1 MIKDNKVEETVIDY
15 ISETKIKDGYIK
27 DYISGQTIKA
37 TPEEIEATQIFSK
50 RLVEEYEYS
59 IENIQTRP
67 QYFVRRTPSDEAK
80 RVWPV
85 DIAIFVGKGRAESDL
100 IGIVECKKKTRKD
113 GLEQLKLYMDMC
125 SSIQWGI
132 WFNGD
137 EQINL
142 QKVKKDG
149 DLIYLEIP
157 NIPKSGQRIEDIGK
171 YKRGDLKPAKDLKS
185 HFRVINN
192 YLYGNM
198 KKDDTST
205 RNRAKQIINLLF
217 CKIYD
222 EQYTGKNEEV
232 TFRARVY
239 EDKEIA
245 STRIKALFIQVKN
258 RFNDV
263 FEDEDSITLD
273 PDSIVFAVGQ
283 IQELCITESERDVIG
298 DAFEVFVSKALKD
311 EDGQFFTPRN
321 VIKMMVEI
329 IDPNEKTMIMD
340 PACGTGGFLIESL
353 RHVWNKVE
361 INAIKLGWSEKRLE
375 EEKQYVATT
384 YFRGIDKDSFVAKVT
399 KAYMAII
406 GDGRGGIFCEN
417 SLEHPKEWSNKCQDK
432 IDLGKF
438 DVVLTN
444 PPFGSKIPVKEEK
457 ILKQFSFGHKWTFD
471 KKEKKWELQ
480 SVLNNKGAK
489 GGVEPQILFIERCLQ
504 LLKIGGK
511 LGIVLPDGIYGNDKL
526 GYIREFLK
534 RNTKILA
541 VIDVPSETFQPNT
554 STKTTILIAEKIK
567 ENTTIDDHY
576 IFMAICETCGHDRR
590 GNSTLDDDVS
600 LVSEKYFEFVKSP
613 KKFVL

>member
-1 MIKDNKVEETVIDY
+1 MAIDK
-15 ISETKIKDGYIK
+15 EPKDGYIL
-27 DYISGQTIKA
+27 DFISGQEIKG
-37 TPEEIEATQIFSK
+37 TPEEIEATQVFSK
-50 RLVEEYEYS
+50 RLVEEYEFLK
-59 IENIQTRP
+59 ENLQTRP
-67 QYFVRRTPSDEAK
+67 QYFVRKTPSDEAK
-80 RVWPV
+80 KEYPV
-85 DIAIFVGKGRAESDL
+85 DIAVFKGKSRAESDL

-113 GLEQLKLYMDMC
+113 GIEQLKLYMDMC
-125 SSIQWGI
+125 SSIQWGV
-132 WFNGD
+132 WYNGD

-149 DLIYLEIP
+149 DIIYISIP
-157 NIPKSGQRIEDIGK
+157 NIPKKGQRIEDIGK

-222 EQYTGKNEEV
+222 EQYTGKKEDV
-232 TFRARVY
+232 TFRAGVY
-239 EDKEIA
+239 EDKEIVA
-245 STRIKALFIQVKN
+245 KRIKDIFIQVKN

-263 FEDEDSITLD
+263 FEEEDAITLD
-273 PDSIVFAVGQ
+273 ADSIVFAVGQ

-311 EDGQFFTPRN
+311 QDGQFFTPRN
-321 VIKMMVEI
+321 VIKMMVDI
-329 IDPNEKTMIMD
+329 IDPDEKTMIID

-361 INAIKLGWSEKRLE
+361 TKGKKLGWSEKRLE

-406 GDGRGGIFCEN
+406 GDGRGGIFCES

-432 IDLGKF
+432 VDLGKF
-438 DVVLTN
+438 DVVLSN

-457 ILKQFSFGHKWTFD
+457 TLKQFTFGHKWKFD
-471 KKEKKWELQ
+471 KKEKKWEQ
-480 SVLNNKGAK
+480 QTELNNKGAK
-489 GGVEPQILFIERCLQ
+489 AGVEPQILFIERCLQ
-504 LLKIGGK
+504 LLKVGGK
-511 LGIVLPDGIYGNDKL
+511 LGIVLPDGVYGNDKL
-526 GYIREFLK
+526 GYIREYLK
-534 RNTKILA
+534 KHTKILA
-541 VIDVPSETFQPNT
+541 IIDVPSETFQPNT

-567 ENTTIDDHY
+567 ENSKIDEHF

-590 GNSTLDDDVS
+590 GNSTAEDDVS

-613 KKFVL
+613 KKFIL

>member
-1 MIKDNKVEETVIDY
+1 MAVDKEL
-15 ISETKIKDGYIK
+15 KDGYIL
-27 DYISGQTIKA
+27 DFVSGQEIKA
-37 TPEEIEATQIFSK
+37 TPEEIEATQVFSK
-50 RLVEEYEYS
+50 RLVEEYEFLK
-59 IENIQTRP
+59 ENLQTRP
-67 QYFVRRTPSDEAK
+67 QYFVRKSPSDEAK
-80 RVWPV
+80 KEYPV
-85 DIAIFVGKGRAESDL
+85 DIAVFKGKSRAESDL

-113 GLEQLKLYMDMC
+113 GIEQLKLYMDMC
-125 SSIQWGI
+125 SSIQWGV
-132 WFNGD
+132 WYNGD

-149 DLIYLEIP
+149 DIIYISIP
-157 NIPKSGQRIEDIGK
+157 NIPKKGQRIEDIGK

-222 EQYTGKNEEV
+222 EQYTGKKEDV
-232 TFRARVY
+232 TFRAGVY
-239 EDKEIA
+239 EDKEIVA
-245 STRIKALFIQVKN
+245 KRIKDIFVQVKN

-263 FEDEDSITLD
+263 FEEEDAITLD
-273 PDSIVFAVGQ
+273 ADSIVFAVGQ

-311 EDGQFFTPRN
+311 QDGQFFTPRN
-321 VIKMMVEI
+321 VIKMMVDI
-329 IDPNEKTMIMD
+329 IDPDEKTMIID

-361 INAIKLGWSEKRLE
+361 TKGKKLGWSEKRLE

-406 GDGRGGIFCEN
+406 GDGRGGIFCES

-432 IDLGKF
+432 VDLGKF
-438 DVVLTN
+438 DVVLSN

-457 ILKQFSFGHKWTFD
+457 TLKQFTFGHKWKFD
-471 KKEKKWELQ
+471 KKEKKWEQ
-480 SVLNNKGAK
+480 QTELNNKGAK
-489 GGVEPQILFIERCLQ
+489 AGVEPQILFIERCLQ
-504 LLKIGGK
+504 LLKVGGK
-511 LGIVLPDGIYGNDKL
+511 LGIVLPDGVYGNDKL
-526 GYIREFLK
+526 GYIREYLK
-534 RNTKILA
+534 KHTKILA
-541 VIDVPSETFQPNT
+541 IIDVPSETFQPNT
-554 STKTTILIAEKIK
+554 STKTTILIAEKVK
-567 ENTTIDDHY
+567 ENSKIEEHF

-590 GNSTLDDDVS
+590 GNSTTEDDVS
-600 LVSEKYFEFVKSP
+600 LVSEKYFEFIKSP
-613 KKFVL
+613 KKFIL

>member
-1 MIKDNKVEETVIDY
+1 MAEKKEPKE
-15 ISETKIKDGYIK
+15 GYIF
-27 DYISGQTIKA
+27 DYISGQEIKA

-80 RVWPV
+80 REWPV
-85 DIAIFVGKGRAESDL
+85 DIAIFTGKGRAESDL

-232 TFRARVY
+232 TFRAGVY
-239 EDKEIA
+239 EDKEIV
-245 STRIKALFIQVKN
+245 STRIKELFVQVKN

-361 INAIKLGWSEKRLE
+361 INANKLGWSEKRLE

>member
-1 MIKDNKVEETVIDY
+1 MAVDKEL
-15 ISETKIKDGYIK
+15 KDGYIL
-27 DYISGQTIKA
+27 DFISGQEIKA
-37 TPEEIEATQIFSK
+37 TPEEVEATQVFSK
-50 RLVEEYEYS
+50 RLVEEYEFLK
-59 IENIQTRP
+59 ENLQTRP
-67 QYFVRRTPSDEAK
+67 QYFVRKTPSDEAK
-80 RVWPV
+80 KEYPV
-85 DIAIFVGKGRAESDL
+85 DIAVFKGKSRAESDL

-113 GLEQLKLYMDMC
+113 GIEQLKLYMDMC
-125 SSIQWGI
+125 SNVQWGV
-132 WFNGD
+132 WYNGD

-149 DLIYLEIP
+149 DIIYIPIP
-157 NIPKSGQRIEDIGK
+157 NIPKKGQRIEDIGK

-222 EQYTGKNEEV
+222 EQYTGKKEDV
-232 TFRARVY
+232 TFRAGVY
-239 EDKEIA
+239 EDKEIVA
-245 STRIKALFIQVKN
+245 NRIKDIFVQVKN

-263 FEDEDSITLD
+263 FEEEDAITLD
-273 PDSIVFAVGQ
+273 ADSIVFAVGQ

-311 EDGQFFTPRN
+311 QDGQFFTPRN
-321 VIKMMVEI
+321 VIKMMVDI
-329 IDPNEKTMIMD
+329 IDPDEKTMIID

-361 INAIKLGWSEKRLE
+361 TKGKKLGWSEKRLE

-406 GDGRGGIFCEN
+406 GDGRGGIFCES

-432 IDLGKF
+432 VDLGKF
-438 DVVLTN
+438 DVVLSN

-457 ILKQFSFGHKWTFD
+457 TLKQFTFGHKWKFD
-471 KKEKKWELQ
+471 KKEKKWEQ
-480 SVLNNKGAK
+480 QTELNNKGAK
-489 GGVEPQILFIERCLQ
+489 AGVEPQILFIERCLQ
-504 LLKIGGK
+504 LLKVGGK
-511 LGIVLPDGIYGNDKL
+511 LGIVLPDGVYGNDKL
-526 GYIREFLK
+526 GYIREYLK
-534 RNTKILA
+534 KHTKILA
-541 VIDVPSETFQPNT
+541 IIDVPSETFQPNT

-567 ENTTIDDHY
+567 ENSKIEEHF

-590 GNSTLDDDVS
+590 GNSTTEDDVS
-600 LVSEKYFEFVKSP
+600 LVSEKYFEFIKSP
-613 KKFVL
+613 KKFIL

>member
-1 MIKDNKVEETVIDY
+1 MTVD
-15 ISETKIKDGYIK
+15 KKLKDGYIL
-27 DYISGQTIKA
+27 DFVSGLEIKA
-37 TPEEIEATQIFSK
+37 TPEEIEATQVFSK
-50 RLVEEYEYS
+50 RLIEEYEFS
-59 IENIQTRP
+59 KENLQTRP
-67 QYFVRRTPSDEAK
+67 QYFVRKTPSDEAK
-80 RVWPV
+80 KEYPV
-85 DIAIFVGKGRAESDL
+85 DIAVFKGKTRAESDL

-113 GLEQLKLYMDMC
+113 GIEQLKLYMDMC
-125 SSIQWGI
+125 SSVQWGV
-132 WFNGD
+132 WYNGD

-149 DLIYLEIP
+149 DIIYISIP
-157 NIPKSGQRIEDIGK
+157 NIPKKGQRIEDIGK

-222 EQYTGKNEEV
+222 EQYTGKNEDV
-232 TFRARVY
+232 TFRAGVY
-239 EDKEIA
+239 EDKEIVA
-245 STRIKALFIQVKN
+245 KRIKDIFVQVKN
-258 RFNDV
+258 RFSDV
-263 FEDEDSITLD
+263 FEEEDTITLD

-311 EDGQFFTPRN
+311 QDGQFFTPRN
-321 VIKMMVEI
+321 VIKMMVDI
-329 IDPNEKTMIMD
+329 IDPDEKTMIID

-353 RHVWNKVE
+353 RYVWNKVE
-361 INAIKLGWSEKRLE
+361 IKGKKLGWSEKRLE

-438 DVVLTN
+438 DVVLSN

-457 ILKQFSFGHKWTFD
+457 TLKQFTFGYKWKFD
-471 KKEKKWELQ
+471 KKEKKWEQ
-480 SVLNNKGAK
+480 QTELNNKGAK
-489 GGVEPQILFIERCLQ
+489 AGVEPQILFIERCLQ
-504 LLKIGGK
+504 FLKIGGK
-511 LGIVLPDGIYGNDKL
+511 LGIVLPDGVYGNDKL
-526 GYIREFLK
+526 GYIREHLK
-534 RNTKILA
+534 KHTKILA
-541 VIDVPSETFQPNT
+541 IIDVPSETFQPNT

-567 ENTTIDDHY
+567 ENLKIDEHF

-590 GNSTLDDDVS
+590 GNSTKEDDVS

-613 KKFVL
+613 KKFIL

>member
-1 MIKDNKVEETVIDY
+1 MKKTMKN
-15 ISETKIKDGYIK
+15 GYIL
-27 DYISGQTIKA
+27 DFISGQEIEA
-37 TPEEIEATQIFSK
+37 TPEEVEATQVFSK

-59 IENIQTRP
+59 KECLQTRP
-67 QYFVRRTPSDEAK
+67 QYFVRKTPSDETK
-80 RVWPV
+80 KKWPI
-85 DIAIFVGKGRAESDL
+85 DIAIFNGNSRVESDL

-125 SSIQWGI
+125 SNVKWGV
-132 WFNGD
+132 WFNGE

-142 QKVKKDG
+142 QKIKKDG
-149 DLIYLEIP
+149 DLLYLEIP
-157 NIPKSGQRIEDIGK
+157 NIPKQGQRIEDIGK
-171 YKRGDLKPAKDLKS
+171 YKRKDLKPAKDLKS
-185 HFRVINN
+185 HFKVINN

-205 RNRAKQIINLLF
+205 RTRAKQLINLLF

-222 EQYTGKNEEV
+222 EQYTGKNSEV
-232 TFRARVY
+232 SFRAGIY
-239 EDKEIA
+239 EEKKIVEK
-245 STRIKALFIQVKN
+245 RIKDLFVQVKA

-263 FEDEDSITLD
+263 FEEDDAITLD
-273 PDSIVFAVGQ
+273 PDSIIFAVGQ

-311 EDGQFFTPRN
+311 GEGQFFTPRN

-329 IDPNEKTMIMD
+329 IDPDEKTMIID

-353 RHVWNKVE
+353 RHVWDKLE
-361 INAIKLGWSEKRLE
+361 KKAQQLGWSEKRLE
-375 EEKQYVATT
+375 EEKQYIATT

-406 GDGRGGIFCEN
+406 GDGRGGVFCEN
-417 SLEHPKEWSNKCQDK
+417 SLESPKEWSSKCQDK

-438 DVVLTN
+438 DIVFTN
-444 PPFGSKIPVKEEK
+444 PPFGSKIPIKEEK
-457 ILKQFSFGHKWTFD
+457 TLKQFDLGHKWNFD
-471 KKEKKWELQ
+471 KNDVKWKLQ
-480 SVLNNKGAK
+480 PILNNKGSK

-504 LLKIGGK
+504 LLKIGGRMA
-511 LGIVLPDGIYGNDKL
+511 IVLPDGIYGNDRL

-541 VIDVPSETFQPNT
+541 IIDVPSETFQPNT
-554 STKTTILIAEKIK
+554 STKTTILVAEKIK
-567 ENTTIDDHY
+567 ENSKFDDHF

-590 GNSTLDDDVS
+590 GNLTDEDDVAM
-600 LVSEKYFEFVKSP
+600 VSAEYFKFKKSP
-613 KKFVL
+613 EKFLL

>member
-1 MIKDNKVEETVIDY
+1 MAEKKEPKE
-15 ISETKIKDGYIK
+15 GYIF
-27 DYISGQTIKA
+27 DYISGQEIKA

-50 RLVEEYEYS
+50 RLVEEYEYDK
-59 IENIQTRP
+59 ENIQTRP

-80 RVWPV
+80 REWPV
-85 DIAIFVGKGRAESDL
+85 DIAIFSGKGRAESDL

-132 WFNGD
+132 WFNGE

-232 TFRARVY
+232 TFRAGVY
-239 EDKEIA
+239 EDKEIVA
-245 STRIKALFIQVKN
+245 TRIKELFVQVKN

-361 INAIKLGWSEKRLE
+361 VNANKLGWSEKRLE

-526 GYIREFLK
+526 GYIREYLK

-567 ENTTIDDHY
+567 ENSSIDDHY

>member
-1 MIKDNKVEETVIDY
+1 MADKKEPKE
-15 ISETKIKDGYIK
+15 GYIF
-27 DYISGQTIKA
+27 DYISGQEIKA

-80 RVWPV
+80 REWPV
-85 DIAIFVGKGRAESDL
+85 DIAIFTGKGRAESDL

-222 EQYTGKNEEV
+222 EQYTGKKEEV
-232 TFRARVY
+232 TFRAGVY
-239 EDKEIA
+239 EDKEIV
-245 STRIKALFIQVKN
+245 STRIKELFVQVKN

-361 INAIKLGWSEKRLE
+361 INANKLGWSEKRLE

-432 IDLGKF
+432 IDLEKF

>member
-1 MIKDNKVEETVIDY
+1 MAREKEL
-15 ISETKIKDGYIK
+15 KDGYFF
-27 DYISGQTIKA
+27 DYISGQEIKA
-37 TPEEIEATQIFSK
+37 TPEEIEATQVFSK

-59 IENIQTRP
+59 KEKIQTRP

-80 RVWPV
+80 REWPV
-85 DIAIFVGKGRAESDL
+85 DIAIFKDKGRAESDL
-100 IGIVECKKKTRKD
+100 FGIVECKKKTRKD

-125 SSIQWGI
+125 SSIQWGV

-142 QKVKKDG
+142 QKIKKDG

-232 TFRARVY
+232 TFRAGVY
-239 EDKEIA
+239 EDKEIVSA
-245 STRIKALFIQVKN
+245 RIKELFVQVKN

-263 FEDEDSITLD
+263 FEDEDTITLD
-273 PDSIVFAVGQ
+273 ADSIVFSVGQ

-329 IDPNEKTMIMD
+329 IDPNEKTTIMD

-353 RHVWNKVE
+353 RHVWDKIE
-361 INAIKLGWSEKRLE
+361 INATKLGWSEKRLE

-406 GDGRGGIFCEN
+406 GDGRGGVFCEN

-457 ILKQFSFGHKWTFD
+457 ILKQFSFGHKWTFEN
-471 KKEKKWELQ
+471 KEKTWELQ

-504 LLKIGGK
+504 LLKVGGK

-534 RNTKILA
+534 HNTKILA

-567 ENTTIDDHY
+567 EDTTIDDHY

-590 GNSTLDDDVS
+590 GNSILDDDVS
-600 LVSEKYFEFVKSP
+600 LVSEKYFEFMKSP

>member
-1 MIKDNKVEETVIDY
+1 MAVDKEL
-15 ISETKIKDGYIK
+15 KDGYIL
-27 DYISGQTIKA
+27 DFISGQEIKA
-37 TPEEIEATQIFSK
+37 TPEEVEATQVFSK
-50 RLVEEYEYS
+50 RLVEEYEFLK
-59 IENIQTRP
+59 ENLQTRP
-67 QYFVRRTPSDEAK
+67 QYFVRKTPSDEAK
-80 RVWPV
+80 KEYPV
-85 DIAIFVGKGRAESDL
+85 DIAVFKGKSRAESDL

-113 GLEQLKLYMDMC
+113 GIEQLKLYMDMC
-125 SSIQWGI
+125 SNVQWGV
-132 WFNGD
+132 WYNGD

-149 DLIYLEIP
+149 DIIYIPIP
-157 NIPKSGQRIEDIGK
+157 NIPKKGQRIEDIGK

-222 EQYTGKNEEV
+222 EQYTGKKEDV
-232 TFRARVY
+232 TFRAGVY
-239 EDKEIA
+239 EDKEIVA
-245 STRIKALFIQVKN
+245 NRIKDIFVQVKN

-263 FEDEDSITLD
+263 FEEEDAITLD
-273 PDSIVFAVGQ
+273 ADSIVFAVGQ

-311 EDGQFFTPRN
+311 QDGQFFTPRN
-321 VIKMMVEI
+321 VIKMMVDI
-329 IDPNEKTMIMD
+329 IDPDEKTMIID

-361 INAIKLGWSEKRLE
+361 TKGKKLGWSEKRLE

-406 GDGRGGIFCEN
+406 GDGRGGIFCES

-432 IDLGKF
+432 VDLGKF
-438 DVVLTN
+438 DVVLSN

-457 ILKQFSFGHKWTFD
+457 TLKQFTFGHKWKFD
-471 KKEKKWELQ
+471 KKEKKWEQ
-480 SVLNNKGAK
+480 QTELNNKGAK
-489 GGVEPQILFIERCLQ
+489 AGVEPQILFIERCLQ
-504 LLKIGGK
+504 LLKVGGK
-511 LGIVLPDGIYGNDKL
+511 LGIVLPDGVYGNDKL
-526 GYIREFLK
+526 GYIREYLK
-534 RNTKILA
+534 KHTKILA
-541 VIDVPSETFQPNT
+541 IIDVPSETFQPNT

-567 ENTTIDDHY
+567 ENSKIEEHF

-590 GNSTLDDDVS
+590 GNSTTEDDVS
-600 LVSEKYFEFVKSP
+600 LVSEKYFEFIKSS
-613 KKFVL
+613 KKFIL

>member
-1 MIKDNKVEETVIDY
+1 MTEKKEPKE
-15 ISETKIKDGYIK
+15 GYIF
-27 DYISGQTIKA
+27 DYISGKEIKA
-37 TPEEIEATQIFSK
+37 TPEEIEATQTFSK

-67 QYFVRRTPSDEAK
+67 QYFVRRTPSNETK
-80 RVWPV
+80 REWPV
-85 DIAIFVGKGRAESDL
+85 DIAIFAGKGRAESDL

-171 YKRGDLKPAKDLKS
+171 YKRRDLKPAKDLKS

-232 TFRARVY
+232 TFRAGVY
-239 EDKEIA
+239 EEKEIV
-245 STRIKALFIQVKN
+245 SKRIKELFTQVKN

-263 FEDEDSITLD
+263 FEDEDSISLD

-361 INAIKLGWSEKRLE
+361 INANKLGWSEKRLE

-432 IDLGKF
+432 IDLEKF

-457 ILKQFSFGHKWTFD
+457 ILKQFSFGHKWTYD

-554 STKTTILIAEKIK
+554 STKTTILITEKIK

-613 KKFVL
+613 KRFVL